1 MPKIKSFYLKK
12 SRPKTSKNSSF
23 IQNPKSTTVP
33 NPKIQNS
40 SKLQRS
46 LSPQKEKTSPASHF
60 LSWLLVWD
68 FPCFNRYSQISKHS
82 FSDFFAMRFQTWNF
96 WSIPARS
103 VSEPNRDGHRSDVPA
118 GISNHD
124 LDTFPSI
131 VFKFNNFFVIGNQNW
146 IGWKR

>member
-1 MPKIKSFYLKK
+1 MPKIQSFYLKK
-12 SRPKTSKNSSF
+12 SRPNTSKNSSF

-40 SKLQRS
+40 SKTAAVIVAK
-46 LSPQKEKTSPASHF
+46 KEKTSPASLF

-103 VSEPNRDGHRSDVPA
+103 VSEPDRDGHRSDVPA
-118 GISNHD
+118 GISNHA
-124 LDTFPSI
+124 LNLLCISFIHHKAFSTSSLY
-131 VFKFNNFFVIGNQNW
+131 GYE
-146 IGWKR
+146 